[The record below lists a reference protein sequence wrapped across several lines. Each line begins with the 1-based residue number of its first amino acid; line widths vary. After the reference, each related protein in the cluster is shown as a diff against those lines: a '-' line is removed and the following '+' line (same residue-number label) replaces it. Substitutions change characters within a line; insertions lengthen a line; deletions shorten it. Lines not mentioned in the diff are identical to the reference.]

1 MNISNPSSSES
12 LATLS
17 VEEKKELLRSTK
29 KVKANSSEF
38 PSTPRKVITYKDT
51 FVGSKFKNYKSFF
64 LDNNDTMEEKDM
76 VDHPPN
82 PDQILD
88 VHGNISIWFSK
99 QEKTCI
105 CRKWEK
111 ALIIKLFSKT
121 FGYQYLLFKINQ
133 IWKPSNALQ
142 LIELGFCFFGV
153 NFMCVDDFDIIAKE
167 ATFHSVVVWV
177 RIIELPLEYYDS
189 EVLVK
194 IDHSI
199 GTLLPA
205 NNAVSSEMRVKYD
218 RFRIQVNIMDPF
230 KKWLKKNYNA
240 EEATWEREFDDRAV
254 SLAICSVWMAYCAN
268 LTIHPF
274 GGRLAGIRHSTNSKV
289 WQTLLQDDLPTLNV
303 QGELVSS
310 QRDRI
315 VLRENDSS

>member
-17 VEEKKELLRSTK
+17 VEKKKELLRSTK

-64 LDNNDTMEEKDM
+64 LDNNDTMEEEDM

-88 VHGNISIWFSK
+88 
-99 QEKTCI
+99 
-105 CRKWEK
+105 
-111 ALIIKLFSKT
+111 
-121 FGYQYLLFKINQ
+121 
-133 IWKPSNALQ
+133 PPNALQ
-142 LIELGFCFFGV
+142 LIELGFGFFGV
-153 NFMCVDDFDIIAKE
+153 KFMCVDDFDVIAKE

-177 RIIELPLEYYDS
+177 CIIELPLEYYDS

-205 NNAVSSEMRVKYD
+205 NNAVSSKMRGKYD

-268 LTIHPF
+268 LTIRPF

-289 WQTLLQDDLPTLNV
+289 WQTLLQDDLPTPNV
-303 QGELVSS
+303 QGEFVSS
-310 QRDRI
+310 QSDRI